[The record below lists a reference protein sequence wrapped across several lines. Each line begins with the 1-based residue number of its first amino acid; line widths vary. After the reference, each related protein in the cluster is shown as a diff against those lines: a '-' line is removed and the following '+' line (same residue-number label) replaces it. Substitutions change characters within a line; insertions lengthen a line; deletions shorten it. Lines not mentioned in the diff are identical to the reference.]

1 MAYLYKEKYINSIG
15 ILGLGLSGISVLN
28 YFKTRGLDI
37 FVWDDIKSIRDNIKT
52 NNFKVSNFNKVS
64 NLEKLDLLFISPGI
78 KLNHPIII
86 LAKKINLS
94 ITGDLDIFSDDII
107 SRNDKCIAVTGS
119 NGKSTVSSL
128 INFLLMSNKINSVL
142 KGNIGIPVLSFD
154 EIKTNMTY
162 VLEVSSYQLE
172 LMKNIKPNIAI
183 LTNLSPDHIERH
195 GNFKNYVKAKE
206 RLFMNQDASDT
217 AIINTDSKEGKNIFN
232 KLKLKKNGP
241 MVVEISIKNKNKNI
255 FHYYEGEIIRYFNN
269 KKISLGEISKIT
281 SLKGKHNIENILIA
295 INCLS
300 TYGISIQKIKKYL
313 PRFKGLPHRIEE
325 VHNFKNI
332 LFVNDSKST
341 NLTSTKVALSCYEN
355 IIWIAGGRRKD
366 ESFSILKD
374 HVSNIIAAYFIGES
388 SAQFYDYFNNYF
400 YSKRTINI
408 ETALNKS
415 IQYAEKKKEKT
426 VILFSPGCASFDQF
440 KNFEVRGDSFKKL
453 VYTYIN

>member
-86 LAKKINLS
+86 LAKKIKLS
-94 ITGDLDIFSDDII
+94 ITGDLDIFWDDII

-128 INFLLMSNKINSVL
+128 IDFLLISNKINSVL

-183 LTNLSPDHIERH
+183 LTK
-195 GNFKNYVKAKE
+195 F
-206 RLFMNQDASDT
+206 
-217 AIINTDSKEGKNIFN
+217 
-232 KLKLKKNGP
+232 
-241 MVVEISIKNKNKNI
+241 IS
-255 FHYYEGEIIRYFNN
+255 
-269 KKISLGEISKIT
+269 
-281 SLKGKHNIENILIA
+281 
-295 INCLS
+295 
-300 TYGISIQKIKKYL
+300 
-313 PRFKGLPHRIEE
+313 
-325 VHNFKNI
+325 
-332 LFVNDSKST
+332 
-341 NLTSTKVALSCYEN
+341 
-355 IIWIAGGRRKD
+355 
-366 ESFSILKD
+366 
-374 HVSNIIAAYFIGES
+374 
-388 SAQFYDYFNNYF
+388 
-400 YSKRTINI
+400 
-408 ETALNKS
+408 
-415 IQYAEKKKEKT
+415 
-426 VILFSPGCASFDQF
+426 
-440 KNFEVRGDSFKKL
+440 
-453 VYTYIN
+453 